1 MGAAM
6 TAARAALPVT
16 HGSFG
21 LLWTLVTRS
30 VGLTAGLAVALL
42 LIAALISTP

>member
-1 MGAAM
+1 M
-6 TAARAALPVT
+6 TTNSAVQPFT
-16 HGSFG
+16 SGSIA

-42 LIAALISTP
+42 IMAALISAP

>member
-1 MGAAM
+1 MTTEHAAQ
-6 TAARAALPVT
+6 PVT
-16 HGSFG
+16 DASLG

-42 LIAALISTP
+42 LFAALISTP

>member
-1 MGAAM
+1 M
-6 TAARAALPVT
+6 TTESAALPVT
-16 HGSFG
+16 RGSLG

-42 LIAALISTP
+42 IAAALLSRP

>member
-1 MGAAM
+1 M
-6 TAARAALPVT
+6 TTEHASQPVT
-16 HGSFG
+16 HGSLS

-42 LIAALISTP
+42 LFAALISTT

>member
-1 MGAAM
+1 M
-6 TAARAALPVT
+6 TTHSAVQPVT
-16 HGSFG
+16 HGSLG

-42 LIAALISTP
+42 LMAALISTP